1 MFWQR
6 MRPERVVATAAG
18 GGAVAAA
25 IELPRGWTGGDVS
38 TEGEDSVWVD
48 GPVVGPRLSKNGL

>member
-1 MFWQR
+1 
-6 MRPERVVATAAG
+6 VVATAAG